1 LIHYAELALK
11 GRNRPWFLHTLVR
24 NLRYALRDLDLI
36 HVKPL
41 MGRIESRFGPGADW
55 QEVRTRLQGLPGI
68 GNFSRATHVAPD
80 VEAIAASIV
89 DAVRGRT
96 AASFRIAARRA
107 DKRFGLP
114 SPEVERI
121 IGRRVQDAMGWPVNL
136 SAPAFVIR
144 VEIVTNDAFFY
155 FDKERGAGGLPV
167 GTSGKVLCLLSGG
180 IDSPVAAWKTI
191 RRGCRTH
198 FVHFHSA
205 PILSRTSQDKARALV
220 ERLTR
225 RELRA
230 RLFLVPFAPV
240 QQQVVVSVLPALRVV
255 VYRRLMLRIAERL
268 AQRLGAHALVTGDVL
283 GQVASQTIENL
294 AVVGRV
300 VTLPVLRPLVGFD
313 KEEITVEAQQ
323 LGTYDISIVPDED
336 CCTLFTP
343 PFPATRARLRDVEA
357 AEADL
362 DIEGLVAA
370 AAEQAVVEDF
380 SWPPR
385 VTLASGI

>member
-1 LIHYAELALK
+1 
-11 GRNRPWFLHTLVR
+11 
-24 NLRYALRDLDLI
+24 
-36 HVKPL
+36 
-41 MGRIESRFGPGADW
+41 
-55 QEVRTRLQGLPGI
+55 
-68 GNFSRATHVAPD
+68 
-80 VEAIAASIV
+80 
-89 DAVRGRT
+89 
-96 AASFRIAARRA
+96 
-107 DKRFGLP
+107 
-114 SPEVERI
+114 
-121 IGRRVQDAMGWPVNL
+121 
-136 SAPAFVIR
+136 
-144 VEIVTNDAFFY
+144 
-155 FDKERGAGGLPV
+155 
-167 GTSGKVLCLLSGG
+167 
-180 IDSPVAAWKTI
+180 
-191 RRGCRTH
+191 
-198 FVHFHSA
+198 
-205 PILSRTSQDKARALV
+205 
-220 ERLTR
+220 
-225 RELRA
+225 LRA

-343 PFPATRARLRDVEA
+343 PFPATRARLREVEA
-357 AEADL
+357 AEVDL